1 MQLLIATT
9 NPAKID
15 RYNRYF
21 KQINPNLKLLTLLD
35 LDIEIEEPAETGQD
49 VLENSQIKAKHY
61 LEVTNFD
68 GLIFAEDT
76 GMSLID
82 VKPED
87 NPGKDIKKP
96 VLAKYGNLDPE
107 NMVNYY
113 ADLAKKYGGKIK
125 QEWIYGFTLADI
137 LQIQSCQTNS
147 ISYLVSEI
155 KYPIQEGHPLGAI
168 CLVGGPKSKY
178 LNQLSDQEKF
188 DFFDKKAIAL
198 VKNLLTPF
206 IK

>member
-15 RYNRYF
+15 RYTRYF
-21 KQINPNLKLLTLLD
+21 SQIDPGLKLLTLLD
-35 LDIEIEEPAETGQD
+35 LDIEIEEPVETGEN

-76 GMSLID
+76 GMSLLG

-96 VLAKYGNLDPE
+96 VLEKYGNLDPE
-107 NMVNYY
+107 NMVTYY
-113 ADLAKKYGGKIK
+113 AELAKNYGDKIK
-125 QEWIYGFTLADI
+125 QEWVYGFTLASRE
-137 LQIQSCQTNS
+137 QVQSCLTNS

-155 KYPIQEGHPLGAI
+155 KYPIQAGHPLGAI
-168 CLVGGPKSKY
+168 CLIDESSSTY
-178 LNQLSDQEKF
+178 WNQMSDQDKYE
-188 DFFDKKAIAL
+188 FFDYKAIEMIQ
-198 VKNLLTPF
+198 NLLTPF